1 MFRLLPTFLLLLIAG
16 QSIAQGYKA
25 DFDKVLEDND
35 TAAQRALLYKW
46 RKTSPGDADLFIAAF
61 NYYFIASRKEMV
73 QLTAVADRSSA
84 FEVKDSLGAETVG
97 YMGEHVEYDNALL
110 KKAFKSIDSGI
121 SNWPARLDMRLG
133 KIYALGQ
140 LENYEAF
147 TQEIIHTIDVAYKL
161 KNQWVW
167 AAHQKLNDPERFM
180 LGSIQ
185 TYVVQLYNVGDD
197 QLNRMRRI
205 AQAVLKYYPRH
216 VESLSNIAITY
227 GLQGNYNKALE
238 ALLKAEKIMP
248 QDAIVLNNIATMYER
263 KGDKSNAIRY
273 FELTAK
279 HGNQNAKD
287 EAVRKLKELKN

>member
-1 MFRLLPTFLLLLIAG
+1 MFRILPAFLLLLIAG
-16 QSIAQGYKA
+16 QSFAQGYKA
-25 DFDKVLEDND
+25 DFDKVLEEND
-35 TAAQRALLYKW
+35 TAAQRQLLYKW
-46 RKTSPGDADLFIAAF
+46 QKTSPKDADLFIASF
-61 NYYFIASRKEMV
+61 NYYFFASRKEIIE
-73 QLTAVADRSSA
+73 LTAAAGKSSA
-84 FEVKDSLGAETVG
+84 LEVKDSTGAVG
-97 YMGEHVEYDNALL
+97 YMGEHIEYDHTLL

-121 SNWPARLDMRLG
+121 SNWPARLDMRFG

-147 TQEIIHTIDVAYKL
+147 TKEIINTIEVANKL
-161 KNQWVW
+161 KNNWKW
-167 AAHQKLNDPERFM
+167 TAHQKLNDPERFM

-185 TYVVQLYNVGDD
+185 EYVVQLYNVGDD
-197 QLNRMRRI
+197 QLSRMRRI

-216 VESLSNIAITY
+216 VESLSNLAITY
-227 GLQGNYNKALE
+227 GLQGNYDKALE

-279 HGNQNAKD
+279 HGDQSAKD
-287 EAVRKLKELKN
+287 EATKKLKELKN